1 MVLRSVR
8 GEAKPNDRARGPAR
22 PGPAGRRAARGAF
35 SRRAYAHARVGG
47 EPRPADRDS
56 VEGRLCATIP
66 SSVHHVVI
74 RHSVSVTTHQRAL
87 CAGIGHCLPENV
99 RHCECNV
106 QQRIGKKQLP
116 SRLLDTTTHTPTSVL
131 RGQTLFNTH
140 HHCTSV
146 GCARPTP
153 TLTARPVPHGT
164 LPSAPPIP
172 RPPSPSPQAP
182 PPVPPPPSP
191 PPPSDLALAA
201 TIVAVGTADPSC
213 ASP

>member
-1 MVLRSVR
+1 MAKRSR
-8 GEAKPNDRARGPAR
+8 TIERAAPRARAPPAAAR
-22 PGPAGRRAARGAF
+22 PEGRFRGARTRTRAWGE
-35 SRRAYAHARVGG
+35 SRDRRTGTPWRDGCVQ
-47 EPRPADRDS
+47 PFRPAS
-56 VEGRLCATIP
+56 T
-66 SSVHHVVI
+66 VVI

-116 SRLLDTTTHTPTSVL
+116 SRLLDTTTHTPRSVL

-172 RPPSPSPQAP
+172 RPPSPSPQAR